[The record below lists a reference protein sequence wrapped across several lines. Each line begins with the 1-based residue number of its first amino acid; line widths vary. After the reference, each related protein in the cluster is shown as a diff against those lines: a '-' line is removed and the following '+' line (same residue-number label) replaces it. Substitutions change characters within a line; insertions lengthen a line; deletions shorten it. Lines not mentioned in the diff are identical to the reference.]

1 VKGIDKRTHKDG
13 TVSYRARVR
22 IKGHPVLIQSF
33 TSKTL
38 AIKWKRDTESA
49 IERGIFNYKKS
60 ESKHTLSELID
71 RYIEK
76 VLPSKPKN
84 ARNVRQH
91 LLWWKQELGY
101 CLLSDIKPSLIAQKR
116 DELLSGLTCKG
127 KLRSATTVVRYL
139 ASLSHTFA
147 IAVKDWEWIQEN
159 PVMKISKPKI
169 SNERT
174 RFLND
179 DEKEKFIQACQES
192 ESKGLYPIVILA
204 LSTGMRRGEIMN
216 LKWSDVD
223 LVKGAILLQVTKNG
237 ERRYIPLLGM
247 ALDLLHTRYINQA
260 KDALVFPSPLSQSK
274 PLDIRSAWNTALRN
288 AGISNFRFHDLRHT
302 AASYL
307 AMNQASLLEIGTLLG
322 HKTVQMTKRYAHL
335 SNTHIYS
342 TAATLNAKLFENKK
356 EISKKFDNP
365 DLLKSKA
372 KCKKNPCAFSDNNI

>member
-1 VKGIDKRTHKDG
+1 MKGIDKRTHKDG

-33 TSKTL
+33 ASKTL
-38 AIKWKRDTESA
+38 AMKWKRDTESA
-49 IERGIFNYKKS
+49 VEQGKYAYDKPG
-60 ESKHTLSELID
+60 SKNTLAELID
-71 RYIEK
+71 RYIER

-91 LLWWKQELGY
+91 LLWWKQELGH

-127 KLRSATTVVRYL
+127 KIRSSTTVVRYL
-139 ASLSHTFA
+139 ASLSHAFA
-147 IAVKDWEWIQEN
+147 IAVKDWEWVQEN

-169 SNERT
+169 SNSRA
-174 RFLND
+174 RFLNEN
-179 DEKEKFIQACQES
+179 EKTKLIQACRES

-216 LKWSDVD
+216 LKWRDVD

-237 ERRYIPLLGM
+237 ERRYIPLFGK
-247 ALDLLHTRYINQA
+247 ALDLLRAKHTTQA
-260 KDALVFPSPLSQSK
+260 ADSLIFPAPHSQSK

-288 AGISNFRFHDLRHT
+288 AGIANFRFHDLRHT

-335 SNTHIYS
+335 SNAHIYS
-342 TAATLNAKLFENKK
+342 TVATLNKKLFE
-356 EISKKFDNP
+356 
-365 DLLKSKA
+365 
-372 KCKKNPCAFSDNNI
+372 

>member
-1 VKGIDKRTHKDG
+1 MKGIDKRIHKNG

-22 IKGHPVLIQSF
+22 IKGHPVLSQSF
-33 TSKTL
+33 ASKTL
-38 AIKWKRDTESA
+38 AMKWKRDTESA
-49 IERGIFNYKKS
+49 VEQGKY
-60 ESKHTLSELID
+60 EYDQPGSKNTLAELID

-91 LLWWKQELGY
+91 LLWWKQELGH
-101 CLLSDIKPSLIAQKR
+101 CLLSDIKPSMIAQKR
-116 DELLSGLTCKG
+116 DELLSGTTCKD
-127 KLRSATTVVRYL
+127 KLRSSTTVVRYL
-139 ASLSHTFA
+139 ASLSHAFA

-169 SNERT
+169 SNGRT

-179 DEKEKFIQACQES
+179 DEKERLLQACRES

-223 LVKGAILLQVTKNG
+223 LDQGSILLQTTKNG
-237 ERRYIPLLGM
+237 ERRFIPLLGM
-247 ALDLLHTRYINQA
+247 ALDLLRSRYTNQA
-260 KDALVFPSPLSQSK
+260 TDSLVFPAPHSQSK
-274 PLDIRSAWNTALRN
+274 PIDIRSAWETALRK
-288 AGISNFRFHDLRHT
+288 AEISNFRFHDLRHT

-335 SNTHIYS
+335 SNEHIYS
-342 TAATLNAKLFENKK
+342 TADALNKAIFKK
-356 EISKKFDNP
+356 T
-365 DLLKSKA
+365 
-372 KCKKNPCAFSDNNI
+372 